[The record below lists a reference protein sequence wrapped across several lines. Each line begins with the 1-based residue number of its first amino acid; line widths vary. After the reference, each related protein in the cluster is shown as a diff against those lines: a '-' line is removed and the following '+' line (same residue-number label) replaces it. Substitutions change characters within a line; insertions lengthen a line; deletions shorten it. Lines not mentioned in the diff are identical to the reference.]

1 MARKKTATAKV
12 YTYQEISQA
21 TEHLSLEDLVSLLS
35 EVERLINQKQREKR
49 KELAKEMLVL
59 AQDAGFASVEE
70 FIGESKTRKTRSD
83 KGVTF
88 PPKYRDP
95 SNPKKT
101 WSGKGRKP
109 NFVIKHL
116 DGGGDLDDLL
126 I

>member
-1 MARKKTATAKV
+1 MSTFPSENLLV
-12 YTYQEISQA
+12 WEISG
-21 TEHLSLEDLVSLLS
+21 SVVS
-35 EVERLINQKQREKR
+35 V
-49 KELAKEMLVL
+49 
-59 AQDAGFASVEE
+59 GFASVEE